1 MKTFIIA
8 LTLTVFLVSAPF
20 AFARGNHRF
29 AIDQKWKQVQA
40 WQKSQDRMFNR
51 IERDAAKE
59 LRSLKG
65 ETGSYSRTRI
75 IYPPC
80 GR

>member
-1 MKTFIIA
+1 MKNLIIA
-8 LTLTVFLVSAPF
+8 LTLLTFLVSAPF

-51 IERDAAKE
+51 IERDAARE

-65 ETGSYSRTRI
+65 ETGS
-75 IYPPC
+75 
-80 GR
+80 

>member
-1 MKTFIIA
+1 MKAFIIA
-8 LTLTVFLVSAPF
+8 LTLMVFLVSVPF

-29 AIDQKWKQVQA
+29 AIDQKWKQVEA
-40 WQKSQDRMFNR
+40 WQRSQDRMFKK
-51 IERDAAKE
+51 IERDAARE

-65 ETGSYSRTRI
+65 ETQTYSPARI

>member
-1 MKTFIIA
+1 MKNLIIA
-8 LTLTVFLVSAPF
+8 LTLLTFLVSAPF

-29 AIDQKWKQVQA
+29 ALDQKWKQVQA

-51 IERDAAKE
+51 IERDAARE
-59 LRSLKG
+59 LGSLKN
-65 ETGSYSRTRI
+65 ETRSYSPTRI